1 MPYLTINDAQL
12 YFEDEGTGQT
22 LLFLHGW
29 GTSGRIW
36 GAQQAELV
44 HDFRVV
50 TLDWR
55 GCGRSDRPTVGNTMK
70 GVIADL
76 VAFIRALELSQPI
89 VIGVSMGATFA
100 TELAMDHPEL
110 LGGVVAVDGPAYW
123 PAQGMPLPKIIH
135 EMLYNRVSFAAEWVP
150 NWFAP
155 NTSPALIDWTVRQI
169 LDAGVYIDEQF
180 HVFAEYDPR
189 PRLPELRTPI
199 HYLHG
204 ELDAEIPVE
213 VAQACAAH
221 TPGAGVTVIQGA
233 GHMPQQEK
241 PAEFNAALRNALAG
255 FASDSL
261 TD

>member
-1 MPYLTINDAQL
+1 MPYRTIDDTQL
-12 YFEDEGTGQT
+12 YYEDEGAGQP

-55 GCGRSDRPTVGNTMK
+55 GCGRSDRPAAGNTLE
-70 GVIADL
+70 GVVADL
-76 VAFIRALELSQPI
+76 AAFIRELGLERPI
-89 VIGVSMGATFA
+89 VVGVSVGATFA
-100 TELAMDHPEL
+100 TELALADPDL
-110 LGGVVAVDGPAYW
+110 LGGVIAADGPAYW
-123 PAQGMPLPKIIH
+123 PAQGMPLPEIIH
-135 EMLYNRVSFAAEWVP
+135 EMRYNRVSFAAQWVP

-155 NTSPALIDWTVRQI
+155 GTSPALIDWTVRQI

-180 HVFAEYDPR
+180 HAFAEYDPR
-189 PRLPELRTPI
+189 PRLPGLRTPI

-204 ELDAEIPVE
+204 ALDAEIPVE
-213 VAQACAAH
+213 VARVCAAC
-221 TPGAGVTVIQGA
+221 TPGAGVTVIEGA

-241 PAEFNAALRNALAG
+241 AAEFNAALRSAVAG
-255 FASDSL
+255 FTTVAAA
-261 TD
+261 